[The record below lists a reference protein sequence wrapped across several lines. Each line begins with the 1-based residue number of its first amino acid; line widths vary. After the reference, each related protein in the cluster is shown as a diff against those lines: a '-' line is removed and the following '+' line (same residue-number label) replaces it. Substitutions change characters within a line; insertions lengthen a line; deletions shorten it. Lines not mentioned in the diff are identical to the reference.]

1 MFGRKA
7 MRLAPADMGTANTR
21 IASHWR
27 RRQRGSSPC
36 RPDPCAVSSATL
48 RHQHDVAVSKVE
60 VLLLAGGDLVV
71 VERDSLHRGS
81 LGMKDYD
88 LRSRGELREPTGQ
101 RERVQRGGPALELE
115 PPGTRDLSDDRNLEA
130 PDFRDDHRDFWGRDL
145 LGELLRHDFAE
156 LERGEPAG
164 LDVVQR
170 CQREL

>member
-36 RPDPCAVSSATL
+36 RPNPCGVSSATL
-48 RHQHDVAVSKVE
+48 RHQHDVAVAKVE

-81 LGMKDYD
+81 LGMKDHN

-115 PPGTRDLSDDRNLEA
+115 PPGTRDRSEEKSVS
-130 PDFRDDHRDFWGRDL
+130 HRLGRAD
-145 LGELLRHDFAE
+145 
-156 LERGEPAG
+156 ERSASSPAS
-164 LDVVQR
+164 LI
-170 CQREL
+170 L